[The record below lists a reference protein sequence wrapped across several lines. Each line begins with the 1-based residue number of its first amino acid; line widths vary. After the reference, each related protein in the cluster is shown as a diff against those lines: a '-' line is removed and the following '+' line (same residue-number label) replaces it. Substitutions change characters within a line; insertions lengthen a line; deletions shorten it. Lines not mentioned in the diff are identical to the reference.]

1 MSDIR
6 ISEVSWY
13 PIKPTEKGLVGFAS
27 LRYCDLSLSSIAVYV
42 KPDGN
47 YRLLFPDKALPNGK
61 MLQVFYPVN
70 NDTYELMLNAI
81 VEKIKS
87 LTE

>member
-1 MSDIR
+1 MSEIR

-13 PIKPTEKGLVGFAS
+13 PIKPTEKGMVGFAS
-27 LRYCDLSLSSIAVYV
+27 LRYYDLSLSSIAVYV
-42 KPDGN
+42 KPDGD
-47 YRLLFPDKALPNGK
+47 YRMVFPDKPLPNGK
-61 MLQVFYPVN
+61 VLQMFYPIN
-70 NDTYELMLNAI
+70 TETYELMLNAI